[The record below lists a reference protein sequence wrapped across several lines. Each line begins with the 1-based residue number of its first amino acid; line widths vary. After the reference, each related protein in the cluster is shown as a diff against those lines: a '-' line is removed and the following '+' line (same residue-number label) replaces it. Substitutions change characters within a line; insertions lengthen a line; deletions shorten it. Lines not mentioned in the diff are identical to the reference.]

1 MSKIDII
8 FVNRILPMKKYSIVI
23 GLLQLE
29 AEAIKLFFFQLILIF
44 SPSHSYSI
52 YTDNDS
58 IRASD
63 NNMF

>member
-1 MSKIDII
+1 
-8 FVNRILPMKKYSIVI
+8 MKKYSIVI